1 MSSPDTERQAGTSAE
16 RVESRAPEQR
26 REWAVARAG
35 STAGRSRWL
44 AFGGWMLVL
53 VGAFNLITG
62 LTALFRPDY
71 YLVTGGDLLVLG
83 FGAWAWIWLAFGV
96 LQVAA
101 GAGCL
106 GGQSWARITGIGL
119 AGLSAIGHLAFLA
132 AFPLSELAAIALAV
146 LVMYAL
152 VVPDDDAVA

>member
-1 MSSPDTERQAGTSAE
+1 MSSPDTEKQGITGAE
-16 RVESRAPEQR
+16 RTEARAPEQR
-26 REWAVARAG
+26 REWAVARAE

-53 VGAFNLITG
+53 AGAFNVIAG

-71 YLVTGGDLLVLG
+71 YVVAGGDLLVFG
-83 FGAWAWIWLAFGV
+83 FGAWGWIWLAFGV
-96 LQVAA
+96 LQVVA

-106 GGQSWARITGIGL
+106 GGQQWARITGIGL

-146 LVMYAL
+146 LVMYSL